1 MTDTSFFRRRVENGG
16 TERMPHWGMNSEYGV
31 LQDVLIGPMDHYTW
45 QTGNAMSRRSM
56 RLGRS
61 FDKEVA
67 KQQYQEMIDIYEHC
81 GVKTHFLKPDSN
93 LPYQIYARDSS
104 VMTPWGPIV
113 TQMYSP
119 WRRGEWLEV
128 VKFYQEADIPLYDV
142 VTAGTFEGGDF
153 MVLEPGVILCGYT
166 GERTSQEGLNQVR
179 GWLEKEG
186 WEFRAYE
193 FDPYFLHLDV
203 KVAMLSEK
211 LAAVCT
217 QAVEQEQLDWFKSRG
232 IEIIDLSYRSV
243 LELGVNVVALGNDRV
258 LVPAGS
264 TELVEKAKAHGLEV
278 FSPDMSQFTSGGG
291 GVHCMCQPL
300 SRKDA

>member
-1 MTDTSFFRRRVENGG
+1 
-16 TERMPHWGMNSEYGV
+16 
-31 LQDVLIGPMDHYTW
+31 
-45 QTGNAMSRRSM
+45 
-56 RLGRS
+56 
-61 FDKEVA
+61 
-67 KQQYQEMIDIYEHC
+67 
-81 GVKTHFLKPDSN
+81 
-93 LPYQIYARDSS
+93 
-104 VMTPWGPIV
+104 
-113 TQMYSP
+113 
-119 WRRGEWLEV
+119 
-128 VKFYQEADIPLYDV
+128 
-142 VTAGTFEGGDF
+142 
-153 MVLEPGVILCGYT
+153 
-166 GERTSQEGLNQVR
+166 
-179 GWLEKEG
+179 
-186 WEFRAYE
+186 
-193 FDPYFLHLDV
+193 
-203 KVAMLSEK
+203 MLAEK